1 MKHEAMEDNSRQL
14 EFTEIDLSED
24 VSTTEVPIPDR
35 SSLAHAPFDHQVT
48 NGSVLSSERRFAEE
62 AQQYVDLQGEETP
75 FVPFMSY
82 WPTYGV
88 MSESQRRWY
97 FYWRTE
103 VRAERYPDTD
113 LSYLFVHIYE
123 LINGIGWQ
131 DPEWGYEQLKRLWV
145 NYRERFPQLDVYMQD
160 WLVDYGLVHQ
170 VHMSLTEI
178 MDITSGFL
186 PMEIS
191 DMELHRLLTS
201 DMSKLSLK
209 LLSRYFEYDI
219 TLSKFYRDQGQLALE
234 RYIPQVMVLMESYLQ
249 RTRGVGLI
257 DHLQLTQVK
266 SIKRTLFRKAVYDD
280 TLYGKSIDLTFVPIG
295 ESASFCSLV
304 TRIFRCTENKL
315 RELLGFRGRLRGKT
329 LDTEFAQVIERY
341 LDKVFAAEQEELKE
355 KPTVRIDLEKLAV
368 LQQESDYVREA
379 LMIDEQ
385 EYSEDKLAP
394 HNQLLNQHE
403 GMQVTEEHT
412 LSKIDEVKTTLLSED
427 FNVQHTTEIM
437 EPYNSSIDMET
448 KEEDFTL
455 QWEDSLIAELDDE
468 WILFADELAPRHVQ
482 AIYALLGDEPDRE
495 LMQVAERNGTMPTLL
510 LDEINDAAMITIG
523 DLLIDN
529 DRIVPEYINV
539 FEHVKR

>member
-1 MKHEAMEDNSRQL
+1 MKYETMEDNSRQL

-24 VSTTEVPIPDR
+24 ASTTEVPIPER
-35 SSLAHAPFDHQVT
+35 STLTRAPFDKQVT
-48 NGSVLSSERRFAEE
+48 NGGVLSSERRFAQE
-62 AQQYVDLQGEETP
+62 ARQYIELQGEEAP

-88 MSESQRRWY
+88 MSESQQKWY
-97 FYWRTE
+97 FYWRSE
-103 VRAERYPDTD
+103 VRAERYMDTD

-131 DPEWGYEQLKRLWV
+131 EPEWGYEQLKRLWV

-170 VHMSLTEI
+170 VQMSLTEI
-178 MDITSGFL
+178 MNITKGYL

-201 DMSKLSLK
+201 DVSKLSLN
-209 LLSRYFEYDI
+209 LLSRYYEYDI

-257 DHLQLTQVK
+257 DHLQLTKEK
-266 SIKRTLFRKAVYDD
+266 SITRALFRKAVYDD
-280 TLYGKSIDLTFVPIG
+280 TLYGKAIDLTFVPVG
-295 ESASFCSLV
+295 DSAPFCSFV

-355 KPTVRIDLEKLAV
+355 KPMVRIDQEKLAV

-379 LMIDEQ
+379 LMIDEH
-385 EYSEDKLAP
+385 EYSEDKLVP
-394 HNQLLNQHE
+394 DNQLLNQHE
-403 GMQVTEEHT
+403 GMQVTEEHI
-412 LSKIDEVKTTLLSED
+412 LPKMDEVKMTLQLED
-427 FNVQHTTEIM
+427 LNIQHTTETM
-437 EPYNSSIDMET
+437 KPYDSSTDMKA

-455 QWEDSLIAELDDE
+455 KWKDSSIAELDDE
-468 WILFADELAPRHVQ
+468 WILFADVLASRHVQ

-495 LMQVAERNGTMPTLL
+495 LVQVAERNGTMPTLL
-510 LDEINDAAMITIG
+510 LDEINDAAMETIG

-529 DRIVPEYINV
+529 DRIVPEYITV

>member
-35 SSLAHAPFDHQVT
+35 STLARAPLDKQVK
-48 NGSVLSSERRFAEE
+48 NGGVLSSERRFAEE
-62 AQQYVDLQGEETP
+62 ARQYVELRGEETP

-88 MSESQRRWY
+88 MSESQRSWY

-209 LLSRYFEYDI
+209 LLSRYYEYDI
-219 TLSKFYRDQGQLALE
+219 TLSKFYRDKGQIALE
-234 RYIPQVMVLMESYLQ
+234 RYIPQVMVVMESYLQ
-249 RTRGVGLI
+249 RTRGIGLI
-257 DHLQLTQVK
+257 DHLQLTKEK
-266 SIKRTLFRKAVYDD
+266 SIQRTLFRKAVYDD
-280 TLYGKSIDLTFVPIG
+280 TLYGKSIDLTFVPVG
-295 ESASFCSLV
+295 ESAPFCSLV

-355 KPTVRIDLEKLAV
+355 KPTVRIDMEKLAV

-385 EYSEDKLAP
+385 AYSDDKLALD
-394 HNQLLNQHE
+394 NQLLNQHQ
-403 GMQVTEEHT
+403 GMQAIGEQVT
-412 LSKIDEVKTTLLSED
+412 SKKDEFSTSPQPED
-427 FNVQHTTEIM
+427 ANVQRTTETM
-437 EPYNSSIDMET
+437 EPDDSSTDMET

-455 QWEDSLIAELDDE
+455 KWEDFFIAELDGE
-468 WILFADELAPRHVQ
+468 WILFANEIAPRHVQ
-482 AIYALLGDEPDRE
+482 VIYALLGEEPDRE
-495 LMQVAERNGTMPTLL
+495 LMQVAERNGTMPALM
-510 LDEINDAAMITIG
+510 LDEINDVAMETIG

-529 DRIVPEYINV
+529 DRIVPDYITV